1 MSAQSQAKCALIAS
15 NATQESM
22 LLEETYDDNV
32 TQQSKGTNEK
42 KGNTRRNLE
51 DEFVKRPVQKQMT
64 TMLTVNEQ
72 LAQACSSR
80 KSSDDTQPLQKVH
93 RMTNNKI
100 KNILSLSVITT
111 IRYSERNIKQ

>member
-42 KGNTRRNLE
+42 KRQHETQSGGWICQTSSPETNDNDVDSKWTTRSG
-51 DEFVKRPVQKQMT
+51 M
-64 TMLTVNEQ
+64 
-72 LAQACSSR
+72 
-80 KSSDDTQPLQKVH
+80 
-93 RMTNNKI
+93 
-100 KNILSLSVITT
+100 
-111 IRYSERNIKQ
+111 